1 MNQFQISGY
10 VAKVSTKEFKN
21 SVLAEILLSIRH
33 ATKKND
39 ETVYESALLPCQR
52 WIRTDQKEAYD
63 NMKGQLVTCT
73 GFFSLRG
80 VGAKSYVAMRPV
92 IWRFISSGHGL

>member
-10 VAKVSTKEFKN
+10 VAKVSTKDFKN

-39 ETVYESALLPCQR
+39 ETVYESALLRCHR
-52 WIRTDQKEAYD
+52 WIRSDQK
-63 NMKGQLVTCT
+63 
-73 GFFSLRG
+73 
-80 VGAKSYVAMRPV
+80 
-92 IWRFISSGHGL
+92 

>member
-1 MNQFQISGY
+1 MTNKLMNQFQVSGY
-10 VAKVSTKEFKN
+10 VAKVSTKDFKN

-52 WIRTDQKEAYD
+52 WIRTDQKDMSQHSFPAS
-63 NMKGQLVTCT
+63 V
-73 GFFSLRG
+73 GFAPTRR
-80 VGAKSYVAMRPV
+80 KSM
-92 IWRFISSGHGL
+92 LT